1 MQDSIFH
8 TSPNGENAAPG
19 DLSMRDVLAMQDKI
33 PRENPD
39 DTLDDERVQL
49 VMRFKRKAE
58 DSEKRKMAVE
68 RWKEADRF
76 IDGDQWSETD
86 LGKLDPH
93 QSHLTINR
101 VFTVQE
107 TRVALMTEN
116 LEQVEVLPRDAADD
130 TFAQELDGFL
140 IHEWER
146 QGWSSVFATVLWQA
160 SAHSTAFIKTYWD
173 VHAEGG
179 RGAAKLEPV
188 SNYDLFI
195 HEKARIREG
204 KLVAKYV
211 IHRFELTRNEIL
223 QIYNKDIIETPP
235 EVPRSK
241 NPTQGDA
248 QTSGLLGDD
257 ATDSIFMTGKP
268 STTAAS
274 DDSRAPEYVAPQ
286 DTYEV
291 LECWYMDD
299 EHVETEEY
307 DDVEQPKTKRM
318 YPNGR
323 ILTVCNGRL
332 LFDAPNPLG
341 FFPFVPITE
350 RPTISEIYPPSTI
363 NHIVGPQ
370 REYNKRRSQI
380 SDHAEL
386 CANPI
391 KVISSIAAV
400 EQDTHTNKPGHT
412 FISMDA
418 QSPDGG
424 IRFLDPPPL
433 GAEAKEGAVFAHQD
447 IDEISSMH
455 EVNRGEEPTQARSG
469 VAIEHLKQSGRT
481 RTSWHSSNVDVGLL
495 QTYRNVIS
503 MYLDFVDDARK
514 YRFTDPETLEQVFGE
529 FNPQAHILP
538 NRQKRIMEIEAQIQ
552 ALEAQKL
559 FVAEQVNSEFAVTP
573 EGEATMAADEEV
585 AAILQQIDQ
594 EVMYLLSEIQVVEQM
609 PASDLV
615 SFDISIQT
623 GTRHLSLQALA
634 SLVIQLY
641 EMKVITAETLL
652 KRLQFPGWQ
661 KALNLKREEQA
672 LIAQA
677 QQEMEEIQFE
687 RDRQLQREKQDQL
700 IDLERERAETQVE
713 AKEAEA
719 RGDIEL
725 QEEKAED
732 DLELER
738 LKGEVQLRIAK
749 AKAAK
754 QTTKP
759 KK

>member
-8 TSPNGENAAPG
+8 TSPNGGNAVPG
-19 DLSMRDVLAMQDKI
+19 DLSMRDMLAMQDKI
-33 PRENPD
+33 PRDNPD

-49 VMRFKRKAE
+49 VLRFRREAE
-58 DSEKRKMAVE
+58 DSEKRKTAVE

-93 QSHLTINR
+93 QSRLTINR

-173 VHAEGG
+173 MHAEGG

-211 IHRFELTRNEIL
+211 IHRFDLTRNEIL

-235 EVPRSK
+235 EVPGSK

-248 QTSGLLGDD
+248 QTSALLGDD
-257 ATDSIFMTGKP
+257 ATDTIFTTGKP

-274 DDSRAPEYVAPQ
+274 DDSRAPEYVPPK
-286 DTYEV
+286 DSYEV

-323 ILTVCNGRL
+323 ILTICNGRL

-400 EQDTHTNKPGHT
+400 EQDSHTNKPGHT

-433 GAEAKEGAVFAHQD
+433 GAEAKEGAVFSHQD
-447 IDEISSMH
+447 IDEISSML

-481 RTSWHSSNVDVGLL
+481 RTSWHSNNIDVGFL
-495 QTYRNVIS
+495 QVYRNTIS
-503 MYLDFVDDARK
+503 MYLDFVDDVRK
-514 YRFTDPETLEQVFGE
+514 YRFTNPETLEQTFGE

-538 NRQKRIMEIEAQIQ
+538 NRQKRIMEIEVQIQ
-552 ALEAQKL
+552 ELEAQKL
-559 FVAEQVNSEFAVTP
+559 F
-573 EGEATMAADEEV
+573 AADGNVPEEEV
-585 AAILQQIDQ
+585 EAILEQIDAQ
-594 EVMYLLSEIQVVEQM
+594 VAFLLGEIQVVEQM

-661 KALNLKREEQA
+661 KALNLKREEQMA
-672 LIAQA
+672 IAQA
-677 QQEMEEIQFE
+677 QQEVEEIQFE
-687 RDRQLQREKQDQL
+687 RQRQLQREKQDQM
-700 IDLERERAETQVE
+700 IDLERERADTQVE

-719 RGDIEL
+719 EGDIQL
-725 QEEKAED
+725 QKEKAED

-754 QTTKP
+754 QTTTKS

>member
-8 TSPNGENAAPG
+8 TSPNGDNAVPG
-19 DLSMRDVLAMQDKI
+19 DLSMREMLAAQDKI
-33 PRENPD
+33 PRDNPD

-49 VMRFKRKAE
+49 VMRFYNQAK
-58 DSEKRKMAVE
+58 DSEKRKTAVG
-68 RWKEADRF
+68 RWQEADRF
-76 IDGDQWSETD
+76 IDGDQWSEAD
-86 LGKLDPH
+86 LAKLDPH
-93 QSHLTINR
+93 QARLTINR
-101 VFTVQE
+101 VFAVQE

-116 LEQVEVLPRDAADD
+116 LVQVEVLPRDAADD

-146 QGWSSVFATVLWQA
+146 QGWSSVFAIALWQA

-179 RGAAKLEPV
+179 RGAVKLEPV

-204 KLVAKYV
+204 KLLAKYV

-223 QIYNKDIIETPP
+223 QIYNKDIVETPP
-235 EVPRSK
+235 EVPRTK
-241 NPTQGDA
+241 NPTQGDP
-248 QTSGLLGDD
+248 QTSALLGQD
-257 ATDSIFMTGKP
+257 ATDTIFMTGKP
-268 STTAAS
+268 SPTTAS
-274 DDSRAPEYVAPQ
+274 DDSRAPEYVPPQ

-299 EHVETEEY
+299 EHVETEEF
-307 DDVEQPKTKRM
+307 DDVEQPKTRQL

-332 LFDAPNPLG
+332 LYDAPNPLG

-350 RPTISEIYPPSTI
+350 RPTISEVYPPSTI

-433 GAEAKEGAVFAHQD
+433 GPEAKEGAVFSHQD

-455 EVNRGEEPTQARSG
+455 EINRGEEPKNPRSG
-469 VAIEHLKQSGRT
+469 VALNILQQSGQT
-481 RTSWHSSNVDVGLL
+481 RTSWHSDNNDVGLL
-495 QTYRNVIS
+495 QVYRNAIS
-503 MYLDFVDDARK
+503 MYLDFVDDIRK
-514 YRFTDPETLEQVFGE
+514 YRFTDPETLEMSFGE

-538 NRQKRIMEIEAQIQ
+538 NRQKRIMEIEVQIQ
-552 ALEAQKL
+552 ELEAQKL
-559 FVAEQVNSEFAVTP
+559 FAQDGNVP
-573 EGEATMAADEEV
+573 EEEV
-585 AAILQQIDQ
+585 MAILEQIDQ
-594 EVMYLLSEIQVVEQM
+594 QVAFLLGEIQVVEQM

-615 SFDISIQT
+615 SFDVSIQT

-641 EMKVITAETLL
+641 EMNVITAETLL
-652 KRLQFPGWQ
+652 KRLQFPGYQ
-661 KALNLKREEQA
+661 KALQLKREEQM

-677 QQEMEEIQFE
+677 QQEVEEIQFE
-687 RDRQLQREKQDQL
+687 RQRQLQREKQDQM
-700 IDLERERAETQVE
+700 IDLERERADTQVD

-719 RGDIEL
+719 EGDIRL
-725 QEEKAED
+725 QQEKAED

-754 QTTKP
+754 TSTKS

>member
-1 MQDSIFH
+1 M
-8 TSPNGENAAPG
+8 G
-19 DLSMRDVLAMQDKI
+19 DLSMREMLALQDKI
-33 PRENPD
+33 PRDNPD

-49 VMRFKRKAE
+49 VMRFKREAE
-58 DSEKRKMAVE
+58 DSEKRKTALA
-68 RWKEADRF
+68 RWQEADRF
-76 IDGDQWSETD
+76 IDGDQWSKAD
-86 LGKLDPH
+86 LAQLDPH
-93 QSHLTINR
+93 QARLTINR

-116 LEQVEVLPRDAADD
+116 IEQVEVLPRDAADD

-211 IHRFELTRNEIL
+211 IHRFDLTRNEIL

-235 EVPRSK
+235 EVPSRTRQTK
-241 NPTQGDA
+241 GDA
-248 QTSGLLGDD
+248 QTSGLLGAD
-257 ATDSIFMTGKP
+257 ATDTIFMTGKP
-268 STTAAS
+268 STTPAS
-274 DDSRAPEYVAPQ
+274 DDSRAPEYVPPK
-286 DTYEV
+286 DSYEV

-323 ILTVCNGRL
+323 ILTICNGRL

-391 KVISSIAAV
+391 KVISGAAAI
-400 EQDTHTNKPGHT
+400 EQDMHTNKPGHT
-412 FISMDA
+412 FVSMDGL
-418 QSPDGG
+418 SPDGG

-433 GAEAKEGAVFAHQD
+433 GAEAKEGAVFSHQD

-469 VAIEHLKQSGRT
+469 VAIEQLKQSGRT

-514 YRFTDPETLEQVFGE
+514 YRFTDPESLEQMFGE

-538 NRQKRIMEIEAQIQ
+538 NRQKRIMEIEVQIQ
-552 ALEAQKL
+552 ELEAQKL
-559 FVAEQVNSEFAVTP
+559 FVSEENIPEEEVMAILAQIDEQVA
-573 EGEATMAADEEV
+573 
-585 AAILQQIDQ
+585 
-594 EVMYLLSEIQVVEQM
+594 YLLSEIEVIEQM

-661 KALNLKREEQA
+661 KALNLKREEQMA
-672 LIAQA
+672 IARA
-677 QQEMEEIQFE
+677 QQEVEEIQFE
-687 RDRQLQREKQDQL
+687 RQRQLQREKQDQL
-700 IDLERERAETQVE
+700 IDLERERADTQVE

-719 RGDIEL
+719 EGDIRL
-725 QEEKAED
+725 QKEKAED

-738 LKGEVQLRIAK
+738 LKGEVQLRVAK
-749 AKAAK
+749 ARAAK
-754 QTTKP
+754 QTTAKP

>member
-1 MQDSIFH
+1 MQDSIFQ
-8 TSPNGENAAPG
+8 TSPDNAVPG
-19 DLSMRDVLAMQDKI
+19 DLSMRDMLAAQDKI
-33 PRENPD
+33 PRDNPG
-39 DTLDDERVQL
+39 DTPDDERVQL
-49 VMRFKRKAE
+49 VMRFKREAT
-58 DSEKRKMAVE
+58 DSAKRKAAVE
-68 RWKEADRF
+68 RWQEADRF
-76 IDGDQWSETD
+76 IDGDQWSEAD
-86 LGKLDPH
+86 LAKLDPH
-93 QSHLTINR
+93 QARLTINR
-101 VFTVQE
+101 VFAVQE

-116 LEQVEVLPRDAADD
+116 LMQVEVLPRDAADD

-146 QGWSSVFATVLWQA
+146 LGWSSVFAIALWQA

-179 RGAAKLEPV
+179 RGAVKLEPV

-204 KLVAKYV
+204 KLIAKYV

-223 QIYNKDIIETPP
+223 QIYNKDVIETPP

-248 QTSGLLGDD
+248 QTSGLLGDE
-257 ATDSIFMTGKP
+257 ATDTIFMTGKP

-274 DDSRAPEYVAPQ
+274 DDSRAPEYVPPQ

-299 EHVETEEY
+299 EHVETEEF
-307 DDVEQPKTKRM
+307 DDLDMPEAQQQTKRM

-332 LFDAPNPLG
+332 LYDAPNPLG

-350 RPTISEIYPPSTI
+350 RPTITEVYPPSTI

-370 REYNKRRSQI
+370 KEYNKRRSQI

-400 EQDTHTNKPGHT
+400 EQDSHTNKPGHT

-433 GAEAKEGAVFAHQD
+433 GPEAKEGAIFSHQD

-455 EVNRGEEPTQARSG
+455 EINRGEEPKNPRSG
-469 VAIEHLKQSGRT
+469 IALNILQQSGRT
-481 RTSWHSSNVDVGLL
+481 RTSWHSDNNDVGLL
-495 QTYRNVIS
+495 QVYRNAIS
-503 MYLDFVDDARK
+503 MYLDFVSDTRK
-514 YRFTDPETLEQVFGE
+514 YRFTDPETLERDFGE

-538 NRQKRIMEIEAQIQ
+538 NRQRRIMEIEVQIQ
-552 ALEAQKL
+552 ELEAQKIMVSEENL
-559 FVAEQVNSEFAVTP
+559 PEAEV
-573 EGEATMAADEEV
+573 M
-585 AAILQQIDQ
+585 AILQQIDQ
-594 EVMYLLSEIQVVEQM
+594 EVARLLGEIQVVEQM

-615 SFDISIQT
+615 SFDVSIQT

-661 KALNLKREEQA
+661 KALKLKREEQM

-687 RDRQLQREKQDQL
+687 RDRQLQREKQDQM
-700 IDLERERAETQVE
+700 IDLERERADTQVE

-719 RGDIEL
+719 EGDIRL
-725 QEEKAED
+725 QQEKAED

-738 LKGEVQLRIAK
+738 LRGEVQLRVAK

-754 QTTKP
+754 KP
-759 KK
+759 ATSKK